1 MSKQKILKVGKIT
14 LALFLIISVLS
25 MSLSFIRKDN
35 GDDTI
40 SEDVGITKEPI
51 KSPLAGKYISFLG
64 DSITTYEGWSN
75 STTFNSTIGG
85 NGVYYNASSGLTV
98 HDTWWK
104 QLIDTNGMRLCVNN
118 SWNAGRITPRVDI
131 PGAKSRC
138 QQLYNDSKEIYPDVI
153 VIYLGTNDIANGITS
168 DRTFEEAY
176 ELVLSGASD
185 IEDPLYMLIFSIE
198 IMRTKYNCD
207 IFVCTLP
214 PESRTCDKAEE
225 LEFFNEQ
232 IREIEGNIDNCY
244 VVDLFSDS
252 GITYDN
258 YMNYTIDDGSLRV
271 HPNRFGMDL
280 ITNCVQATFER
291 VYGF

>member
-1 MSKQKILKVGKIT
+1 MTKQKILRVGKIT

-85 NGVYYNASSGLTV
+85 NGVYYNANSGLTV

-118 SWNAGRITPRVDI
+118 SWNAGRITARNDI
-131 PGAKSRC
+131 PSAKVRSE
-138 QQLYNDSKEIYPDVI
+138 QLYNDSKEIYPDVI
-153 VIYLGTNDIANGITS
+153 VIYLGTNDIGNGITTS
-168 DRTFEEAY
+168 CTFDEAY
-176 ELVLSGASD
+176 ELIHGIYYRD
-185 IEDPLYMLIFSIE
+185 DPLQVLLYSIE
-198 IMRTKYNCD
+198 NMRTLYNCD

-232 IREIEGNIDNCY
+232 IRKIEGNIDNCY
-244 VVDLFSDS
+244 VVDLFLDS